1 MDKDII
7 QILWS
12 ALLIV
17 IVTIVPL
24 VKKFKEMQRKE
35 LRSAS
40 AAQPVRQAEADTS
53 APVSGFRKTAGKS
66 PKTEKA
72 ESPLRNQ
79 IGISR
84 ADAEQQPHS
93 PGIAEEFDV
102 RKAVLY
108 SEIMAPKTGTYAH
121 RHRFPYFSEA
131 DTMQNRRMRR
141 ILLSELN

>member
-40 AAQPVRQAEADTS
+40 ATRSVRQADADTS
-53 APVSGFRKTAGKS
+53 DTAGKS

-108 SEIMAPKTGTYAH
+108 SEIMAPK
-121 RHRFPYFSEA
+121 FKE
-131 DTMQNRRMRR
+131 
-141 ILLSELN
+141 E

>member
-1 MDKDII
+1 M
-7 QILWS
+7 
-12 ALLIV
+12 IV

-53 APVSGFRKTAGKS
+53 APAAGKS

-108 SEIMAPKTGTYAH
+108 SEIMAPK
-121 RHRFPYFSEA
+121 FKE
-131 DTMQNRRMRR
+131 
-141 ILLSELN
+141 E

>member
-1 MDKDII
+1 MDEDII

-17 IVTIVPL
+17 IVT
-24 VKKFKEMQRKE
+24 
-35 LRSAS
+35 
-40 AAQPVRQAEADTS
+40 TN
-53 APVSGFRKTAGKS
+53 GKS
-66 PKTEKA
+66 PKTEKT

-79 IGISR
+79 TGISR

-108 SEIMAPKTGTYAH
+108 SEIMAPK
-121 RHRFPYFSEA
+121 FKE
-131 DTMQNRRMRR
+131 
-141 ILLSELN
+141 E

>member
-40 AAQPVRQAEADTS
+40 AAQPSVRRRRTHPPRCPDSEKRPASPQKLKKRNLRYATRSAYPERTPNS
-53 APVSGFRKTAGKS
+53 NLIAPVS
-66 PKTEKA
+66 PKNSTCEKR
-72 ESPLRNQ
+72 SF
-79 IGISR
+79 I
-84 ADAEQQPHS
+84 
-93 PGIAEEFDV
+93 
-102 RKAVLY
+102 
-108 SEIMAPKTGTYAH
+108 
-121 RHRFPYFSEA
+121 
-131 DTMQNRRMRR
+131 RR
-141 ILLSELN
+141 

>member
-102 RKAVLY
+102 RKGGVA
-108 SEIMAPKTGTYAH
+108 KD
-121 RHRFPYFSEA
+121 RHIRSSASIPVFFGSRHDA
-131 DTMQNRRMRR
+131 K
-141 ILLSELN
+141 